1 MRVKLYCFLLLLSIL
16 LSIENTVPLS
26 HKSFYNE
33 DREYERG
40 IFLIILAN
48 QSLELYLGSDVV
60 GEDFVEFKK
69 TQGYDVDVVSMDS
82 ENISTNTGLKGFLQA
97 YKNNNPMLEYVL
109 LVGDWN
115 GSYPIPTFTIPSYN
129 EDELDVTDYTYT
141 YIGDD
146 IRNPRFFIGRWPVR
160 GVQELLVLKAKT
172 IEHTRL
178 EQVSNTEHFDNALL
192 VAGNFKDGQGVYPWN
207 WPVTPRWTSLW
218 LQDQLQTFGYNQV
231 DTVFYHAGN
240 WENGATN
247 PGIANAWN
255 NGVGVVNYRGWGDA
269 NGWHK
274 PLFHREEA
282 EQLNNG
288 WQLPIVLSF
297 VCNTGDFGNDYSG
310 TGLDKCFG
318 ETLITAGSTVNPKG
332 AVAMVGP
339 SDLDTDTRFNN
350 VICGAMWDEILEF
363 RKTELAPAL
372 HAGKDSV
379 ATQFKNLIINGTN
392 IPDFYYHIY
401 AVLGDPSIPIRLTNP
416 SNLYTLSDTY
426 DLTNS
431 YIDDAVYDS
440 NNQPIKDVVVALMHD
455 GILIGKDLTNDDG
468 EFSIDFDDSIDIGS
482 ELILYFN
489 HPDYFQNKYVY
500 QYIIDNGLSFTNTP
514 YTPDEEVYAEY
525 IYNIELDNGYPW
537 VEIADNGV
545 GTNICLTDDSVTEIP
560 IGFDF
565 NYYGN
570 TYDTLTVSS
579 NGWVSFEK
587 CDIPYFWNFSIPFPL
602 GPSAMLA
609 PFMDDLDDNGKEP
622 FDDLNGNCMYDEG
635 EPFQDLNAPE
645 AEGDP
650 VGNGQWDAGEDFDVF
665 SYYDTENERLIIQWD
680 NVSNGEDDQ
689 NCPDCV
695 KETFQLILL
704 NQAFHNNSVNQ
715 GDIIF
720 VYDEIH
726 DIDENG
732 NFSTIGVES
741 PDQNHGSQLIFNQS
755 DPDLVSLLNNGY
767 SVRFSADNNPLDID
781 NSNIKFSILKT
792 YPNPFNPILNINY
805 SLVIGSQVKINIY
818 DINGRL
824 VESIVSQY
832 QAPGGYNFVWDAS
845 ELASGNY
852 IVKLDIGDKQY
863 SNAITLLK

>member
-1 MRVKLYCFLLLLSIL
+1 MRIKFYYFLLLLLIS

-33 DREYERG
+33 TREYERG
-40 IFLIILAN
+40 IFLIILSN
-48 QSLELYLGSDVV
+48 QSLAQYLGSSVT
-60 GEDFVEFKK
+60 GQDFLEFKK
-69 TQGYDVDVVSMDS
+69 SQGYDVKVRSLDT
-82 ENISTNTGLKGFLQA
+82 EGISSNSSLKGFLQN
-97 YKNNNPMLEYVL
+97 YKNSNPMLEYVL

-115 GSYPIPTFTIPSYN
+115 GSYDIPTFTIQSYN
-129 EDELDVTDYTYT
+129 EQELDVTDYTYT

-160 GVQELLVLKAKT
+160 QIQDLLILKAKT
-172 IEHTRL
+172 IENTRL
-178 EQVSNTEHFDNALL
+178 EQVSDDSYFNNGLI

-218 LQDQLQTFGYNQV
+218 LYDQLQHFGYSQL
-231 DTVFYHAGN
+231 DTVFYHAQN
-240 WENGATN
+240 YQNGASN

-255 NGVGVVNYRGWGDA
+255 NGVGIVNYRGWGDA

-310 TGLDKCFG
+310 VGLDKCFG
-318 ETLITAGSTVNPKG
+318 ETLITAGTVANPKG

-363 RKTELAPAL
+363 RHTELAPAL

-379 ATQFKNLIINGTN
+379 ATQFKDLIINGTN

-401 AVLGDPSIPIRLTNP
+401 AVLGDPSIPIRLTQSTQLHLENTISSLLNNTFVSNQILDENNNP
-416 SNLYTLSDTY
+416 
-426 DLTNS
+426 
-431 YIDDAVYDS
+431 V
-440 NNQPIKDVVVALMHD
+440 KDVVVAVLKD
-455 GILIGKDLTNDDG
+455 GNLLGKDISNDNG
-468 EFSIDFDDSIDIGS
+468 EFSVDFEYSGQGDIYVY
-482 ELILYFN
+482 LN
-489 HPDYFQNKYVY
+489 HPDYY
-500 QYIIDNGLSFTNTP
+500 QKKQEFVLVGDNGGDFVETP
-514 YTPDEEVYAEY
+514 YVPDEEQYPDF
-525 IYNIELDNGYPW
+525 IYDITLDDGYGW
-537 VEIADNGV
+537 VEIADNGM

-579 NGWVSFEK
+579 NGWASFEK
-587 CDIPYFWNFSIPFPL
+587 CNIPYFWNFSIPFPL

-622 FDDLNGNCMYDEG
+622 FDDINENCMYDDG
-635 EPFQDLNAPE
+635 EPFQDHNFNE
-645 AEGDP
+645 
-650 VGNGQWDAGEDFDVF
+650 QWDFGIDFDVF
-665 SYYDTENERLIIQWD
+665 SYYDTDNERLIIQWD

-704 NQAFHNNSVNQ
+704 NQAFHNNVVNQ

-741 PDQNHGSQLIFNQS
+741 PDQNYGSQLIFNQS
-755 DPDLVSLLNNGY
+755 DPDLVSLLINGY
-767 SVRFSADNNPLDID
+767 SVRFSADNNPLDTD
-781 NSNIKFSILKT
+781 DSNIQFSILNT

-805 SLVIGSQVKINIY
+805 SLLKGSLVKINIY

-824 VESIVSQY
+824 VENIISQH
-832 QAPGGYNFVWDAS
+832 QAVGGYNFIWDAG

-852 IVKLDIGDKQY
+852 IVELDIGGRQY
-863 SNAITLLK
+863 TNTITLLK